1 MTPLPVRFAPRWFRP
16 RSFLC
21 GLGAGLAALSALGW
35 RVSHLDYHPHFLRF
49 CPEISPE
56 GSYYPT
62 VAEMGAIVRSKSR
75 PDQVLVVVGGNSI
88 FQGVGQPVAELW
100 TRRLQELLGARY
112 CVVNLAFRG
121 AYASDGGAV
130 VAEVL
135 HRGFPRQIYV
145 ANAGS
150 MTCMDPTG
158 SDPYRFI
165 FWEAYFKGLL
175 LPFAPRT
182 DYVHRRFYRPWTG
195 LAPMVDVA
203 GKAWLDRLLH
213 FDDFWNYVTVDWFNT
228 VPSIFH
234 PDLPAV
240 FAPRGRYADDEPD
253 ARGIPFE
260 KRYQPAEFALE
271 MQIVRGGTEPYYQR
285 GPDGQWV
292 LDTRTQDYFDYM
304 DRAAMPEQ
312 LRERTLIVVSQ
323 NSPYYLDRL
332 DAAERTREQAGYR
345 DSVTSWRDAGYQA
358 ITYPAGLSVDD
369 YADRTHLT
377 ATGGRK
383 LAASVAAEVRQMAGQ
398 LGYLE
403 SVPGRP

>member
-1 MTPLPVRFAPRWFRP
+1 MTPLPVRLAPRWFRP
-16 RSFLC
+16 RSFLF

-35 RVSHLDYHPHFLRF
+35 RVSHLDYHPHFVRF

-62 VAEMGAIVRSKSR
+62 IAEMSAIVRARCR
-75 PDQVLVVVGGNSI
+75 PGQVLIIVGGNSI
-88 FQGVGQPVAELW
+88 FQGVGQPAAELW
-100 TRRLQELLGARY
+100 SRRVQELLGTQY

-135 HRGFPRQIYV
+135 RNEFPRQIYV
-145 ANAGS
+145 ANVGS
-150 MTCMDPTG
+150 MNCMDPTG
-158 SDPYRFI
+158 SDPYRFL

-175 LPFAPRT
+175 VPFAPRT
-182 DYVHRRFYRPWTG
+182 DYIQRRFYRRWTS

-203 GKAWLDRLLH
+203 GKAWLDRGLH
-213 FDDFWNYVTVDWFNT
+213 FEDLWNYVAVDWCNT

-234 PDLPAV
+234 PDLPAA
-240 FAPRGRYADDEPD
+240 FAPRGRFADDERD
-253 ARGIPFE
+253 ARDIPFE
-260 KRYQPAEFALE
+260 ERYQPAEFALE
-271 MQIVRGGTEPYYQR
+271 MQIVRGGTEPYYRR
-285 GPDGQWV
+285 GPDGRWV
-292 LDTRTQDYFDYM
+292 LSAQTQDYFDYM

-323 NSPYYLDRL
+323 NSPYYVDRL
-332 DAAERTREQAGYR
+332 TPAERMREEVGYG
-345 DSVTSWRDAGYQA
+345 DSVTSWRDAGYEA
-358 ITYPAGLSVDD
+358 MTYPAGLSVDD

-377 ATGGRK
+377 VTGGEK
-383 LAASVAAEVRQMAGQ
+383 LAASVVAEVRRMAGR

-403 SVPGRP
+403 PVPARP